1 MSLPVIER
9 LLIVSDAA
17 ASQVGGVAR
26 AISHSIAQLEKMGI
40 AVELLTPAKFKT
52 LPLPLYPEM
61 RLSLTTSK
69 CVETI
74 IKEMN
79 PDAMHIATQGP
90 LGWAARKAALKN
102 GWQFTTTYHTHF
114 SEFMHA
120 RLGIPA
126 SLIYKIFRKFHS
138 ASSGVL
144 APTPTTKRNLSKN
157 GFFNV
162 VQWAQGV
169 DHLTF
174 YPRSIQKSIN
184 THEPV
189 FLYVGRLAIE
199 KNIEA
204 FLKLDLPGQKWVA
217 GEGPLA
223 LKLLHN
229 YPSVRYLGVLTQDAL
244 AELYS
249 QADVFVFPSVT
260 DTFGL
265 AMLEALACGVPVAA
279 FPVAGP
285 LGVIGESCA
294 GVLDENLHRACIK
307 ALRLSR
313 FSAVARAK
321 SFSWETATQSMIDTL
336 VWLKNPSPDEIFNQA
351 SKRLDTISVKSVY
364 SPDVV
369 GSR

>member
-1 MSLPVIER
+1 
-9 LLIVSDAA
+9 
-17 ASQVGGVAR
+17 
-26 AISHSIAQLEKMGI
+26 
-40 AVELLTPAKFKT
+40 
-52 LPLPLYPEM
+52 
-61 RLSLTTSK
+61 
-69 CVETI
+69 
-74 IKEMN
+74 
-79 PDAMHIATQGP
+79 
-90 LGWAARKAALKN
+90 
-102 GWQFTTTYHTHF
+102 
-114 SEFMHA
+114 
-120 RLGIPA
+120 
-126 SLIYKIFRKFHS
+126 
-138 ASSGVL
+138 
-144 APTPTTKRNLSKN
+144 
-157 GFFNV
+157 
-162 VQWAQGV
+162 
-169 DHLTF
+169 
-174 YPRSIQKSIN
+174 
-184 THEPV
+184 
-189 FLYVGRLAIE
+189 
-199 KNIEA
+199 
-204 FLKLDLPGQKWVA
+204 LKLDLPGQKWVA